1 MSDWL
6 QSMRP
11 LDSLEQDLLD
21 AVVGAFNKD
30 FRPPTIGYIRWVL
43 RRQGS
48 ERLTAAAVHSIV
60 LSMPGIGVSR
70 FPARYG
76 PVITGPSG
84 DDGARLSPTVL
95 GLSLARPS
103 MEAAVDRFLEAVRF
117 IGRQA
122 TRNEPPLHEEKHTLL
137 NIADLESFF
146 ASGHIAEPKPTAVK
160 TARLIDNEHMFP
172 VSGGSHSDDYTR
184 WERGVSQDA
193 DAFVDVNTLDE
204 YITTLLQ
211 LHPKRQAAEQQRL
224 LSPLGMHASVDFLN
238 AVWRLAAPQLGA
250 DPRPLFVHSSTEAI
264 AKPAFDCG
272 TADEFESR
280 LSGTAQLLKIAP
292 PKGTTPRKGQHPLL
306 ALQHLLDTHLP
317 TVEAERVDSA
327 VERLVA
333 VVALRNG
340 FQHGAAAPTAV
351 KAAELLGLA
360 YPVID
365 HALAWQQVRQI
376 VVESL
381 TAIREELAVF
391 YP

>member
-1 MSDWL
+1 MSDL
-6 QSMRP
+6 LPTMRP
-11 LDSLEQDLLD
+11 LDSLEQALLD
-21 AVVGAFNKD
+21 AVVEAFNKD

-43 RRQGS
+43 RRNGS

-60 LSMPGIGVSR
+60 LSMPGIGVER

-95 GLSLARPS
+95 GLSLANPS
-103 MEAAVDRFLEAVRF
+103 MEAAVDRFLDAVKF
-117 IGRQA
+117 IGRLA

-137 NIADLESFF
+137 KIADLESFF
-146 ASGHIAEPKPTAVK
+146 TSASIAEPKLAART
-160 TARLIDNEHMFP
+160 TARLIDNEHMLP
-172 VSGGSHSDDYTR
+172 VSGGSRSDDYTS
-184 WERGVSQDA
+184 WEGGVSQDA
-193 DAFVDVNTLDE
+193 DLFVDVTTLDD
-204 YITTLLQ
+204 YITALLQ
-211 LHPKRQAAEQQRL
+211 LYPQRPAAERPVL
-224 LSPLGMHASVDFLN
+224 VSPLGMHASVDYFN

-250 DPRPLFVHSSTEAI
+250 DPLPLFVYSSTEAI
-264 AKPAFDCG
+264 AKLAFDCG

-292 PKGTTPRKGQHPLL
+292 PKGTTPKKGQHPLL
-306 ALQHLLDTHLP
+306 ALQQLLDTRLP
-317 TVEAERVDSA
+317 TVEAERVDAA

-340 FQHGAAAPTAV
+340 FQHGAAAPRAI

-360 YPVID
+360 YPVTD
-365 HALAWQQVRQI
+365 HALAWQQVRRI

-391 YP
+391 DP